1 MSKTLNAFKASN
13 ITPKGNVAAIFYTWA
28 GGKADMA
35 VGLPA
40 DKGASITGLQAFN
53 LSAGSAYSIDYY
65 GNPAGTI
72 KAHLAME
79 DYFTANDLT
88 MAGPA
93 VEEYMVTGETE
104 PDTNKWLTKIIYF
117 AESKK

>member
-1 MSKTLNAFKASN
+1 
-13 ITPKGNVAAIFYTWA
+13 
-28 GGKADMA
+28 
-35 VGLPA
+35 
-40 DKGASITGLQAFN
+40 
-53 LSAGSAYSIDYY
+53 
-65 GNPAGTI
+65 
-72 KAHLAME
+72 
-79 DYFTANDLT
+79 